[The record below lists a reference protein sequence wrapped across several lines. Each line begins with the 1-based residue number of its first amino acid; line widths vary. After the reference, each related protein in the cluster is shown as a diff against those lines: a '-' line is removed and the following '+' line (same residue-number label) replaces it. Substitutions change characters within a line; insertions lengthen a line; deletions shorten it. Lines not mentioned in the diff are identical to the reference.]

1 MPYNA
6 IAIRRKGA
14 PSLGQVV
21 DADIPM
27 CIDTNTGMAIPCE
40 NNTWVGWSIILSAI
54 GSAATTWAAALNQ
67 KQLYQQA
74 GYQFPQLTQTSYD
87 SQYNMIKS
95 LHPSWT
101 DAQIRQL
108 LEPSSSTGA
117 IPTWVWVGGALVL
130 ILILVTIMKKEKA

>member
-6 IAIRRKGA
+6 IVIKRKETA
-14 PSLGQVV
+14 SLGQVI
-21 DADIPM
+21 DPSIPM

-40 NNTWVGWSIILSAI
+40 NNTWIGWSIILSAL

-74 GYQFPQLTQTSYD
+74 GYQFPQLTQTSYT
-87 SQYNMIKS
+87 SQYDMIKS
-95 LHPSWT
+95 LHPDWT

-108 LEPSSSTGA
+108 LEPTSSTST

-130 ILILVTIMKKEKA
+130 VLILVTIMKKEKA